1 MKRIRSGHSRPAEA
15 KRHPPNKVVRA
26 HLEAATRGPAG
37 QVRFVQPAMIPMTNY
52 PSRVMRG
59 GPKATTI
66 KTAVTDRSG
75 VAAGAVLQEDYMTAT
90 DKPAKVGTAT
100 GSSAPGVVVEDGR
113 PSSIE
118 TRFLEIV
125 EDFNDNSQEWRRLFS
140 ELLGTF
146 FLVLVAAGG
155 GMMGQAFPNTIGR
168 TAAVVAPG
176 LMVMAII
183 LFMGKISG
191 AHLNPAVSFAFALR
205 GDFPWARVPG
215 YIVVQ
220 LIGASLAAWFLQ
232 GVIKVSSSYGSNYPA
247 PNYSSTSALLMEIVL
262 TLGLVSVILGTASGA
277 QNLGVIGALGVGS
290 YIALAGL
297 WGSPISGTSMNPSR
311 TFGPDLV
318 SADFSSYW
326 VYVAG
331 PVVGAA
337 LAVGIAFILRGRGG
351 GRSGSG
357 AAQGALFTQVANP
370 NAGTAM

>member
-1 MKRIRSGHSRPAEA
+1 M
-15 KRHPPNKVVRA
+15 RA
-26 HLEAATRGPAG
+26 VPD
-37 QVRFVQPAMIPMTNY
+37 Q
-52 PSRVMRG
+52 
-59 GPKATTI
+59 TI
-66 KTAVTDRSG
+66 IGTAVTDRSG
-75 VAAGAVLQEDYMTAT
+75 VPAGVVLQEDYMTAT
-90 DKPAKVGTAT
+90 DKPANAGAT
-100 GSSAPGVVVEDGR
+100 GGSNTPVVVVEDGR

-118 TRFLEIV
+118 TRFLEMV
-125 EDFNDNSQEWRRLFS
+125 EDFNDTSQEWRRLFS

-155 GMMGQAFPNTIGR
+155 GMMGQAFPNTIAR

-176 LMVMAII
+176 LMVLAII
-183 LFMGKISG
+183 LFMGKVSG

-215 YIVVQ
+215 YILVQ

-232 GVIKVSSSYGSNYPA
+232 GVVNVSSSYGSNYPA
-247 PNYSSTSALLMEIVL
+247 PNYSSTSAFLMELVL
-262 TLGLVSVILGTASGA
+262 TMGLVSVILGTASGA
-277 QNLGVIGALGVGS
+277 QNLGVIGALGVGG

-297 WGSPISGTSMNPSR
+297 WGSPISGASMNPSR
-311 TFGPDLV
+311 TFGPDLI
-318 SADFSSYW
+318 SGNFTAYW

-370 NAGTAM
+370 NAG